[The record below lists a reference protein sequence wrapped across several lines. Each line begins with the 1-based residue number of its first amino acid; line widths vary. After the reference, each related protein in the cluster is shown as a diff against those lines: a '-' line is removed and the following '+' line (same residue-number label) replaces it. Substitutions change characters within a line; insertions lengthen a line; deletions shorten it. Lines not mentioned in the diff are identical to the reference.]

1 MSQEGEKGL
10 GAVRKRE
17 NPLRKGNQ
25 LRKENLL
32 RKGNLLRKKE
42 SKRVR
47 KKTGRKPIK
56 RRKNQIKQTIKSN
69 HLRENRKV
77 IRGGYH
83 DIDDIKAMFDNLDI
97 AHNSLTIDTLLLYD
111 TVLTQERSAW
121 YVSKNNTRYQFTKMT
136 EEFLKEYKEDCATDL
151 RQFNMNC
158 DEVMKKLNEY
168 ELKSFVEQRDIFPGI
183 TDDYFNYLTG
193 LTVKTNVDNALTELD
208 KLKDLNFNSE
218 AITLKEQFMNSNQNG
233 NDLKLKDMRWELN
246 MSKQNYNLLKNFEEI
261 FSEFY
266 RSGSS
271 GEPLRVSGTN
281 SPDVP
286 LYEGRDLNK

>member
-1 MSQEGEKGL
+1 
-10 GAVRKRE
+10 
-17 NPLRKGNQ
+17 
-25 LRKENLL
+25 
-32 RKGNLLRKKE
+32 
-42 SKRVR
+42 
-47 KKTGRKPIK
+47 
-56 RRKNQIKQTIKSN
+56 
-69 HLRENRKV
+69 
-77 IRGGYH
+77 
-83 DIDDIKAMFDNLDI
+83 MFDNLDI

-208 KLKDLNFNSE
+208 KLKDLNFNLQS
-218 AITLKEQFMNSNQNG
+218 L
-233 NDLKLKDMRWELN
+233 
-246 MSKQNYNLLKNFEEI
+246 
-261 FSEFY
+261 
-266 RSGSS
+266 
-271 GEPLRVSGTN
+271 
-281 SPDVP
+281 
-286 LYEGRDLNK
+286 